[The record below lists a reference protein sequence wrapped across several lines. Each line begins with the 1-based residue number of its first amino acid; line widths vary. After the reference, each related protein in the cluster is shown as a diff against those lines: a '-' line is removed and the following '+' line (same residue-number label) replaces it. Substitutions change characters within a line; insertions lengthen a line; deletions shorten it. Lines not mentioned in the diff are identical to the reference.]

1 VSVVLTTEV
10 TDRVEHLERFL
21 AFHKD
26 ARVTAVLVADA
37 SASSAAIDVLEPY
50 VREGFVHR
58 LGGVSASELAQAAAS
73 ELGADWVVPSTTEE
87 LWWPRAESLEDVLA
101 VVPHRYGVVQGLVR
115 RFVGGGT
122 PPTVRTSLLGPA
134 GSGGA
139 APRKQLRPIYRAG
152 ADMTIAEDD
161 WTLRGSRVPLR
172 AWYPVEVLDF
182 SSIRTPVDVDV
193 EAGLADG
200 SLVSDLRVR
209 DALLGEAATVF
220 PVPSLVDDASHA
232 VECAAVGE
240 VDLVRLDR
248 HIRDLELR
256 IAALEARFWPRMRRA
271 ARGLIRRRSQ

>member
-1 VSVVLTTEV
+1 MTTEV
-10 TDRVEHLERFL
+10 TDRVGHLERFL
-21 AFHKD
+21 AFHRS
-26 ARVTAVLVADA
+26 ARVTAVLVVDTNAPSTA
-37 SASSAAIDVLEPY
+37 LETLEPY
-50 VREGFVHR
+50 VQDGFVRR
-58 LGGVSASELAQAAAS
+58 LGGASASELARVAVS
-73 ELGADWVVPSTTEE
+73 EYGADWVVPSTTEE

-115 RFVGGGT
+115 RFVGT
-122 PPTVRTSLLGPA
+122 DNPPTVRTSLLGPG

-139 APRKQLRPIYRAG
+139 QPRSQLRPIYRAG
-152 ADMTIAEDD
+152 PDMTIDDDD

-182 SSIRTPVDVDV
+182 SSILTSVDADV

-209 DALLGEAATVF
+209 DALLGEPATAF
-220 PVPSLVDDASHA
+220 PTPSLVDDASYA

-248 HIRDLELR
+248 HIRGLELR
-256 IAALEARFWPRMRRA
+256 IAALEARFWPRVRRA
-271 ARGLIRRRSQ
+271 ARSLARRRS

>member
-1 VSVVLTTEV
+1 MTTEV
-10 TDRVEHLERFL
+10 TDRVEHLDRFL
-21 AFHKD
+21 AFHRS
-26 ARVTAVLVADA
+26 AGMAAVLVAPGNA
-37 SASSAAIDVLEPY
+37 PQAALDPLEPY
-50 VREGFVHR
+50 VRQGFVHR
-58 LGGVSASELAQAAAS
+58 LEGASASELARVAVS
-73 ELGADWVVPSTTEE
+73 EHGADWVVPSTTEE

-101 VVPHRYGVVQGLVR
+101 VVPPRYGVVQALVR
-115 RFVGGGT
+115 RFVGEY

-139 APRKQLRPIYRAG
+139 PPRNQLRPIYRAG
-152 ADMTIAEDD
+152 SDMTIDEDD
-161 WTLRGSRVPLR
+161 WTLRGARVPLR

-182 SSIRTPVDVDV
+182 SSSQKPADAEI

-209 DALLGEAATVF
+209 DALSGELATTF
-220 PVPSLVDDASHA
+220 PVPSVVDDASYA
-232 VECAAVGE
+232 IECAAVGE

-271 ARGLIRRRSQ
+271 ARSLARRRSS

>member
-1 VSVVLTTEV
+1 MTTEV

-21 AFHKD
+21 AFHRS

-37 SASSAAIDVLEPY
+37 NAPPAALHALEPY
-50 VREGFVHR
+50 VQEGFVHR
-58 LGGVSASELAQAAAS
+58 FGGGSASELAGAAVS

-87 LWWPRAESLEDVLA
+87 LWWPRAENLEDVLA
-101 VVPHRYGVVQGLVR
+101 VVPHRYGIVQGLVR
-115 RFVGGGT
+115 RFVGT
-122 PPTVRTSLLGPA
+122 DKPPTVRTSLLGLG

-139 APRKQLRPIYRAG
+139 PPRDQLRPIYRAG
-152 ADMTIAEDD
+152 ADMTIDEDD

-182 SSIRTPVDVDV
+182 SSIGTPVDTV

-209 DALLGEAATVF
+209 DALAGELPTGF
-220 PVPSLVDDASHA
+220 PIPSLVDDASYA

-256 IAALEARFWPRMRRA
+256 IAALEARFWPRVRRA
-271 ARGLIRRRSQ
+271 ARGLARRQS

>member
-1 VSVVLTTEV
+1 MAVVLTTEV
-10 TDRVEHLERFL
+10 SDRVEHLDRFL
-21 AFHKD
+21 AFHRA

-37 SASSAAIDVLEPY
+37 HASSAAAGVLEPY

-58 LGGVSASELAQAAAS
+58 MGAASASELARAAVS
-73 ELGADWVVPSTTEE
+73 EHGADWVVPSTTGE

-101 VVPHRYGVVQGLVR
+101 VVPPRYGVVQGLVR
-115 RFVGGGT
+115 RFVGVGD
-122 PPTVRTSLLGPA
+122 PPTVRTSLLGPG

-139 APRKQLRPIYRAG
+139 QPRKHLRPIYRSG
-152 ADMTIAEDD
+152 ADMTVDEAD
-161 WTLRGSRVPLR
+161 WTLGGSRVPLR

-182 SSIRTPVDVDV
+182 TSVWTPVDADV

-200 SLVSDLRVR
+200 SLVSDTRVR
-209 DALLGEAATVF
+209 DALLGEDPTAF
-220 PVPSLVDDASHA
+220 PVPSLVDDASYA

-271 ARGLIRRRSQ
+271 ARGLIRRRS

>member
-1 VSVVLTTEV
+1 MSVVLTTEV

-21 AFHKD
+21 DFHRL
-26 ARVTAVLVADA
+26 ARVTAVLMADENA
-37 SASSAAIDVLEPY
+37 PPGARDALEPY
-50 VREGFVHR
+50 VQEGFVHL
-58 LGGVSASELAQAAAS
+58 LGGASASELARMAVS

-115 RFVGGGT
+115 RFVGADN
-122 PPTVRTSLLGPA
+122 PPTVRTSLLGPG
-134 GSGGA
+134 GSGRVP
-139 APRKQLRPIYRAG
+139 PRSQLRPIYRAG
-152 ADMTIAEDD
+152 ADMTIDEEDS
-161 WTLRGSRVPLR
+161 TLRGSRVPLR

-182 SSIRTPVDVDV
+182 SSIWTSVEADV

-209 DALLGEAATVF
+209 DALAGELQTAF
-220 PVPSLVDDASHA
+220 PIPSLVDDASYA

-256 IAALEARFWPRMRRA
+256 IAALEARFWPRVRRA
-271 ARGLIRRRSQ
+271 ARSLARRRD

>member
-10 TDRVEHLERFL
+10 TDRVEHLQRFL
-21 AFHKD
+21 AFHRS

-37 SASSAAIDVLEPY
+37 NAPPAALDALEPY
-50 VREGFVHR
+50 VQEGFVHR
-58 LGGVSASELAQAAAS
+58 LGGASASELARAAVS

-87 LWWPRAESLEDVLA
+87 LWWPRAESLEDVFA
-101 VVPHRYGVVQGLVR
+101 VVPHRYGIVQGLVR
-115 RFVGGGT
+115 RFVGT
-122 PPTVRTSLLGPA
+122 DNPPTVRSSLLGPG
-134 GSGGA
+134 GSGD
-139 APRKQLRPIYRAG
+139 APPRDQLRPVYRAG
-152 ADMTIAEDD
+152 ADMAIDEED

-172 AWYPVEVLDF
+172 AWYPLEVLDF
-182 SSIRTPVDVDV
+182 SSIWTPVAADV

-209 DALLGEAATVF
+209 DALAGELPTAF
-220 PVPSLVDDASHA
+220 PIPSLVDDASYA

-256 IAALEARFWPRMRRA
+256 IAALEARFWPRVRRA
-271 ARGLIRRRSQ
+271 ARSLARRRS

>member
-1 VSVVLTTEV
+1 MTTEV

-21 AFHKD
+21 AFHKSTQV
-26 ARVTAVLVADA
+26 AAVLVADA
-37 SASSAAIDVLEPY
+37 KAPPASLNVLEPY
-50 VREGFVHR
+50 VQEGFVRR
-58 LGGVSASELAQAAAS
+58 LGGASASELAQVAVS

-87 LWWPRAESLEDVLA
+87 LWWPRAESLDDVLA
-101 VVPHRYGVVQGLVR
+101 VVPPRYGVVQALVR
-115 RFVGGGT
+115 RFVDNAN
-122 PPTVRTSLLGPA
+122 PPTVRTSLLGPG

-139 APRKQLRPIYRAG
+139 PPRSQLRPIYRAG
-152 ADMTIAEDD
+152 ADMTIDEDD

-182 SSIRTPVDVDV
+182 SSRGTPVDTDI

-209 DALLGEAATVF
+209 DALAGEIPTVF
-220 PVPSLVDDASHA
+220 PVPSLVDDASYA

-256 IAALEARFWPRMRRA
+256 IAALEARFWPRLRRA
-271 ARGLIRRRSQ
+271 ARSLARRRS

>member
-1 VSVVLTTEV
+1 MTTEV

-21 AFHKD
+21 SFHRS

-37 SASSAAIDVLEPY
+37 NSAPAALHALEPY
-50 VREGFVHR
+50 VQEGFVHR
-58 LGGVSASELAQAAAS
+58 LGGASASELARVAVS
-73 ELGADWVVPSTTEE
+73 EHGADWVVPSTTEE

-101 VVPHRYGVVQGLVR
+101 VVPQRYGVVQGLVR
-115 RFVGGGT
+115 RFVGT
-122 PPTVRTSLLGPA
+122 DDPPTVRTSLLGPR
-134 GSGGA
+134 GSGGTP
-139 APRKQLRPIYRAG
+139 PRDQLRPIYRTG
-152 ADMTIAEDD
+152 GDMTIDEDD

-182 SSIRTPVDVDV
+182 SSIWAPVATDV

-200 SLVSDLRVR
+200 SLVLDSRVR
-209 DALLGEAATVF
+209 DALQGEHATAF
-220 PVPSLVDDASHA
+220 PIPSIVDDASYA

-240 VDLVRLDR
+240 VDLVGLDR

-271 ARGLIRRRSQ
+271 ARNLARRRS